1 MLSTYTPFAGPQS
14 NQLILSALDLL
25 QGILLLHPPSRALFR
40 REIYMNL
47 LLDLLD
53 AANPPAIQAQTLLVL
68 VTALLATP
76 DCTRAFEQMDGLL
89 TVASLFKSR
98 STSKEVKMKVV
109 EFLYFYLMPEST
121 ISADNKGHQRQPSKR
136 ANERPASRSGD
147 AGSRRIRTTEEKQ
160 QMLGQ
165 YLSNVA
171 DLVED
176 LRENTPFELAV

>member
-1 MLSTYTPFAGPQS
+1 
-14 NQLILSALDLL
+14 
-25 QGILLLHPPSRALFR
+25 
-40 REIYMNL
+40 MNL

-53 AANPPAIQAQTLLVL
+53 AANPPAIQAQALLVL

-76 DCTRAFEQMDGLL
+76 ESTRAFEQMDGLL

-109 EFLYFYLMPEST
+109 EFLYFYLMPESA
-121 ISADNKGHQRQPSKR
+121 SNMEKQRKPSNKKDV
-136 ANERPASRSGD
+136 NEKVLAQVGENGARS
-147 AGSRRIRTTEEKQ
+147 IRTTEEKQ

-171 DLVED
+171 ELVED
-176 LRENTPFELAV
+176 LRENTPFALAV